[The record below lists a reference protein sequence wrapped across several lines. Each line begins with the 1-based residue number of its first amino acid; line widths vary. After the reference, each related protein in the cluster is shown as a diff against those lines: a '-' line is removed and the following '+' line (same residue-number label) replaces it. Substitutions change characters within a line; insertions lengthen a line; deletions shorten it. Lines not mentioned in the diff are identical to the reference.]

1 MVLLRRKED
10 TMANN
15 KIVDNNRE
23 AKNRGLFKR
32 AFMYRQIGHDYAYIA
47 RKLGMTDTAVKE
59 LLTVAF

>member
-1 MVLLRRKED
+1 
-10 TMANN
+10 MANN

-23 AKNRGLFKR
+23 SKNRVLFKR
-32 AFMYRQIGHDYAYIA
+32 AFMYRQSGHDYAYIA